1 MAKRVIRTQIP
12 CEYCGKIMLKTP
24 RDIKKHIKYK
34 YWYCSQNCASNGY
47 KLKANEFFDN
57 RYKEVNCL
65 VCNKLMKIPINSTK
79 KCCSK
84 VCSGLIKRNR
94 IKLECSNCNK
104 EIIRTPALI
113 NKTNFCSKSCQDEYH
128 RLRMKGKDNPRWEG
142 GISNDEYPFEWN
154 AKLKLGIKT
163 RDNFTCCKCGLVKKG
178 NNVKLDVH
186 HIDKDKNNC
195 NKDNLI
201 TLCHT
206 CHMQYHSQ
214 TQGKLYLKYTSN
226 EWKSDFNN
234 WLNLSYAK
242 VLSITNNT
250 EKERVYNL
258 EVKDNNNYLVNN
270 HLVHNCV
277 VDESAELS
285 SDVWTKIARMLLESP
300 ETCIVELYNPWFLNH
315 TYDHSQDPA
324 WNSIKIDYK
333 MCVEQG
339 RFTQEQ
345 VDMVMQEITNPIDRR
360 VLLDAEFP
368 DTNDTSLFNYQD
380 LLFSK
385 RDITEP
391 NMNPEKILGVDVAR
405 QGRDDTIVYLIYRY
419 GGLFV
424 VKKMWKLDKQRLT
437 KSAGDIIKIIEE
449 YKIDI
454 VRIDSTGIGAGLD
467 DMLKEYIQNF
477 NSKVTLQ
484 SVVFSEK
491 ANDVRNLNRKSDIF
505 FNLQHLFMNKS
516 LVILPEDNDLIRQ
529 LRNMQYEVQS
539 NGKKKIIDNQDKS
552 PDRAD
557 ALAIGCFHQEINN
570 KMWINGEW
578 V

>member
-1 MAKRVIRTQIP
+1 MAKRVIRTPIP
-12 CEYCGKIMLKTP
+12 CDYCGRIMLKTP

-34 YWYCSQNCASNGY
+34 YWYCSQNCSSKGY
-47 KLKANEFFDN
+47 KLKASEFFDN

-65 VCNKLMKIPINSTK
+65 VCNKLMNIPIKSTK
-79 KCCSK
+79 KYCSK

-104 EIIRTPALI
+104 KIIRTPALI

-128 RLRMKGKDNPRWEG
+128 RVRMKGKDNPRWEG

-154 AKLKLGIKT
+154 SKLKLEIKT
-163 RDNFTCCKCGLVKKG
+163 RDNFTCCKCGLVKKS

-186 HIDKDKNNC
+186 HIDKNKNNC

-242 VLSITNNT
+242 VLSVTNNT

-315 TYDHSQDPA
+315 TYDHSQDPD
-324 WNSIKIDYK
+324 WNSIRIDYK
-333 MCVEQG
+333 ICIEQG

-345 VDMVMQEITNPIDRR
+345 VDMVMQEIQNPIDRR

-385 RDITEP
+385 REITEP
-391 NMNPEKILGVDVAR
+391 NITPERILGIDVAR

-437 KSAGDIIKIIEE
+437 KSAGDLIPIIED

-467 DMLKEYIQNF
+467 DMLKEYIQNY
-477 NSKVTLQ
+477 NSRVTLQ

-516 LVILPEDNDLIRQ
+516 IVILPEDNDLIRQ

-539 NGKKKIIDNQDKS
+539 NGKKKILDNQTKS
-552 PDRAD
+552 ADRAD